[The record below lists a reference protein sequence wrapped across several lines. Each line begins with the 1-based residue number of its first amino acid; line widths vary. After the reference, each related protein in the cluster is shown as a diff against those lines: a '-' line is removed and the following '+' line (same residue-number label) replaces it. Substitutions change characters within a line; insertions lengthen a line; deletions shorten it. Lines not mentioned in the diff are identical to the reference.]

1 MDFLETIL
9 NLIFGEEKSRGIKH
23 LLENLINNN
32 FDFLSAIKSVDM
44 NTLLPLLTSFFSTN
58 ENSST
63 IKTDDFAESKVDTFD
78 IEKISGKD
86 LATRLNNAFIEI

>member
-9 NLIFGEEKSRGIKH
+9 NLFFDEEKSRSIKH

-32 FDFLSAIKSVDM
+32 FDFLSAIKSVDI
-44 NTLLPLLTSFFSTN
+44 NALLPLLTSFFTTAENTSFTKN
-58 ENSST
+58 EDTPDS
-63 IKTDDFAESKVDTFD
+63 KTEIFD

>member
-9 NLIFGEEKSRGIKH
+9 NLFFDEEKSRSIKH

-44 NTLLPLLTSFFSTN
+44 NTLLPLLTSFFSASDNTSTFKTEEPT
-58 ENSST
+58 EN
-63 IKTDDFAESKVDTFD
+63 KVDVFD